1 MVEVWTAFNYE
12 KLKHSL
18 NLYEDGNN
26 ILCLESRFDS
36 LEALNHDKK
45 ILFYYEAILYL
56 LICLFWNIMKNVVIV
71 EIMLLWIYYVQNFW

>member
-12 KLKHSL
+12 KLKNSL

-26 ILCLESRFDS
+26 NLCLKSRFDS
-36 LEALNHDKK
+36 LETLNHGKK

-56 LICLFWNIMKNVVIV
+56 LICLF
-71 EIMLLWIYYVQNFW
+71 